1 MGVDAGHGAEG
12 VTHLL
17 PGLKGTSGVSGG
29 GGTLCIYGR
38 RVARDRPGAS
48 MAVLVVIFCDRF
60 SHMSSY

>member
-29 GGTLCIYGR
+29 RGR
-38 RVARDRPGAS
+38 HPMYIWS
-48 MAVLVVIFCDRF
+48 Q
-60 SHMSSY
+60 SSA

>member
-29 GGTLCIYGR
+29 GVEAPYVYMVTE
-38 RVARDRPGAS
+38 
-48 MAVLVVIFCDRF
+48 
-60 SHMSSY
+60 